1 MPIDELLKNFMLTK
15 LLDEVLW
22 ELASSSREEIVLG
35 MDHVNKS
42 RSLWGKADS
51 IFIR

>member
-1 MPIDELLKNFMLTK
+1 MLWDLVETAR
-15 LLDEVLW
+15 DDV
-22 ELASSSREEIVLG
+22 ALG

-42 RSLWGKADS
+42 RSWLGKADS